1 MNVDHGPSKT
11 GVEETWPGRSGSA
24 QSLAVAFAVVAD
36 LRGMFKIEVIVN
48 CLQVSA

>member
-11 GVEETWPGRSGSA
+11 GVEGTWPGRSGSA
-24 QSLAVAFAVVAD
+24 QSLAAALAVVVD

-48 CLQVSA
+48 CLQIGA